1 MKILFVCL
9 GNICRSPIAHG
20 LLQHKV
26 NQLGLPWQVDSAG
39 TSDWHE
45 GELPHEKSIAVMQR
59 NGIDITYQRSR
70 PIRRKD
76 LEHYDVI
83 YVMDSSNHRNVTDM
97 AKSEA
102 EIAKVKLILN
112 EVEPGVN
119 RAVPDPWGNPDSHYH
134 EVYNMLDEATDAII
148 RIYSQAT
155 KP

>member
-97 AKSEA
+97 AKSEV
-102 EIAKVKLILN
+102 EIAKVKLVLN